1 MQNKFLI
8 SLIILLVVV
17 FPFSLIY
24 YVISGLKN
32 TANTLLQSPSS
43 TQWSNAA

>member
-24 YVISGLKN
+24 YFISSVKN

-43 TQWSNAA
+43 AQWSNAA